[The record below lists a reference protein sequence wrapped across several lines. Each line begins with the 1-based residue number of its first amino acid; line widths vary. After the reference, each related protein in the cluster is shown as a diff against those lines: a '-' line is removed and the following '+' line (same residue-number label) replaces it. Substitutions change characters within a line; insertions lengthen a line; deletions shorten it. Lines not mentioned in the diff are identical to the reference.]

1 MPIDEPLTPPYALI
15 WPSED
20 SGENDPRSSLTGP
33 SISFYTSGR
42 MAGGRVIGTT
52 PLGLQKTNPS
62 PLGNDPKFYSVSK
75 TNSRAFGAGQLDL
88 AIIEHITSGRLA
100 FDQFVRFDNLN
111 PPCAN

>member
-33 SISFYTSGR
+33 SISFLHVRSFV

-62 PLGNDPKFYSVSK
+62 PLHRSNRDLLTEPSTMTAPLKVALRELESGVDPAS
-75 TNSRAFGAGQLDL
+75 
-88 AIIEHITSGRLA
+88 
-100 FDQFVRFDNLN
+100 
-111 PPCAN
+111 